1 MQDLEAYRKFV
12 TLSNGKEVFIRLL
25 NGQDR
30 SGLIK
35 FFQQAPQ
42 EDVQFCKQDVKN
54 PLVTDAWLNQQNGCN
69 PLTLVAVDMPIN
81 RVVASLTLS
90 KGQQAAKNVGDI
102 QHILVARPF
111 QGLGLGSLILDGLVE
126 LAAKENLHWLK
137 VEIVT
142 EMKEIIK
149 AFQSKGFEVK
159 TILDDYFI
167 DSKGATFDVALML
180 RSLLKNDC
188 DDF

>member
-1 MQDLEAYRKFV
+1 MQDIEAYRKFV

-30 SGLIK
+30 PGLIK

-42 EDVQFCKQDVKN
+42 EDVQFCKQDVKS
-54 PLVTDAWLNQQNGCN
+54 PMVIDAWLNQGNCHR
-69 PLTLVAVDMPIN
+69 PLTLVALEVPTN
-81 RVVASLTLS
+81 RVVANLNLS
-90 KGQQAAKNVGDI
+90 KGQQTAKNVGDI
-102 QHILVARPF
+102 QQILVARPL
-111 QGLGLGSLILDGLVE
+111 QGLGLGSLILDGLIE

-142 EMKEIIK
+142 EMKPIIK
-149 AFQSKGFEVK
+149 AFQSKGFQIK
-159 TILDDYFI
+159 TIIDDYFI
-167 DSKGATFDVALML
+167 DSKGTMFDVALML
-180 RSLLKNDC
+180 RSLLANDN

>member
-1 MQDLEAYRKFV
+1 MQDFEAYRKFV

-35 FFQQAPQ
+35 FFQEVPL
-42 EDVQFCKQDVKN
+42 EDVQFCKQDVKS
-54 PLVTDAWLNQQNGCN
+54 PMVIDAWMNQGNGHN
-69 PLTLVAVDMPIN
+69 PLTLVALDMPTN
-81 RVVASLTLS
+81 RVVASLNLS

-102 QHILVARPF
+102 QQILVARPF
-111 QGLGLGSLILDGLVE
+111 QGLGLGSLILDGLIE
-126 LAAKENLHWLK
+126 LAVKENLHWLK

-142 EMKEIIK
+142 EMKVIIR
-149 AFQSKGFEVK
+149 AFQSKGFKIK

-167 DSKGATFDVALML
+167 DSKGTTFDVALML
-180 RSLLKNDC
+180 RPLLKNDY

>member
-1 MQDLEAYRKFV
+1 MKDVEAYRKLV

-30 SGLIK
+30 DGLIK
-35 FFQQAPQ
+35 FFQQAPL
-42 EDVQFCKQDVKN
+42 EDIQFCKQDLKSPTVI
-54 PLVTDAWLNQQNGCN
+54 DAWMNQGNGHN
-69 PLTLVAVDMPIN
+69 PLTLVALDMPTN
-81 RVVASLTLS
+81 RVVASLNLS

-102 QHILVARPF
+102 QQILVARPF
-111 QGLGLGSLILDGLVE
+111 QGLGLGSLLLEGLIE
-126 LAAKENLHWLK
+126 LAVKDNLHWLK

-142 EMKEIIK
+142 EMKGIIK

-167 DSKGATFDVALML
+167 DSKGTTYDVTLMMRPL
-180 RSLLKNDC
+180 IGKHDE
-188 DDF
+188 DF

>member
-1 MQDLEAYRKFV
+1 MVDLRTYRKLV
-12 TLSNGKEVFIRLL
+12 TLSNGKEVLIRFL

-30 SGLIK
+30 SALIK

-42 EDVQFCKQDVKN
+42 EDVQFCKQDVKS
-54 PLVTDAWLNQQNGCN
+54 PMVIDYWMNQENCQR
-69 PLTLVAVDMPIN
+69 PFTLVALDVPTN
-81 RVVASLTLS
+81 RVVASLNLS

-111 QGLGLGSLILDGLVE
+111 QGLRLGSLILDE
-126 LAAKENLHWLK
+126 LIDLARKENLYWLK
-137 VEIVT
+137 VEIAT

-149 AFQSKGFEVK
+149 AFQSKGFQIK

-167 DSKGATFDVALML
+167 DFQGTTFDVALMMRPL
-180 RSLLKNDC
+180 INL
-188 DDF
+188 DDESF